1 MREEERNNKTMKKTV
16 ECEGAEEREREREEG
31 GRNPHRHVAAA
42 AAAPHHMHLINIAFF
57 ILFRRSLI
65 VCTPAA
71 LSEITTKV
79 SSFGLESNHLCPK
92 IPNAEDLR
100 SKHLHRYHKN
110 NINEKR
116 QAAVTA
122 LYEPQSL
129 SQSQTQ

>member
-100 SKHLHRYHKN
+100 SKHLNRYHK
-110 NINEKR
+110 K
-116 QAAVTA
+116 
-122 LYEPQSL
+122 
-129 SQSQTQ
+129 

>member
-42 AAAPHHMHLINIAFF
+42 AAPHHMHLINIAFF

-71 LSEITTKV
+71 LSEMTTKV